1 MYFLADS
8 DDLQMDENLGKK
20 VYQILSYQISQ
31 LIFFARVC
39 SDVSDFKKKKP
50 IFD

>member
-1 MYFLADS
+1 MYFLAEA

-31 LIFFARVC
+31 LICFAKVF
-39 SDVSDFKKKKP
+39 SNVSDLKKETN
-50 IFD
+50 F